1 MSKDNKTGWGFSKNN
16 NIMVDMSQQGNKRAQ
31 AIWEQA
37 NENVIVIPDAEAD
50 LVANQQSDNVA
61 TNLVSHKVKD
71 FYDLQLETR
80 KSTLPSA

>member
-1 MSKDNKTGWGFSKNN
+1 MSKDSKAGWGFSKNN
-16 NIMVDMSQQGNKRAQ
+16 NIRVDMSQQGNKRAQ

-50 LVANQQSDNVA
+50 SIANQQSDNIA

-71 FYDLQLETR
+71 FYDLQL
-80 KSTLPSA
+80 